1 MVPSGSWAFAYCPML
16 TSHLSLVDHFELL
29 DRMQTNILLERERCD
44 IELRWVSIQNAD
56 LIHLHHSTHPCP
68 HPPSTFR
75 PLHLETLLRHARLVT
90 CWYNVCSCSVDIPR
104 RHDHHGTLSGDS
116 MLSTR
121 YPSLN
126 VFVYDPWNTHHTVW
140 RCRYPDIY
148 IKDTNTHNVD
158 RPTNYSYY
166 SYSMSV

>member
-1 MVPSGSWAFAYCPML
+1 MLNSKKNILRHRICMGGFPLHCNRLIWQVFSYLAVFHARALRIRGGDSLNLYGPIWAFAYCPML

-44 IELRWVSIQNAD
+44 IELGWVSIQNAD

-90 CWYNVCSCSVDIPR
+90 CWYIYV
-104 RHDHHGTLSGDS
+104 HG
-116 MLSTR
+116 
-121 YPSLN
+121 
-126 VFVYDPWNTHHTVW
+126 V
-140 RCRYPDIY
+140 
-148 IKDTNTHNVD
+148 
-158 RPTNYSYY
+158 
-166 SYSMSV
+166 